1 MSRRPPPPP
10 DDYPP
15 PPDDYPP
22 RPGEY
27 PGPPPRREYEV
38 VRGGPPPPPPWWRE
52 MPWVWV
58 ALFAILVAAGVIIAI
73 VAFRNSSN
81 NASTTTV
88 TVTSGSTVTATTQVT
103 TTVTTQPKL
112 VKVPS
117 VSGQTQI
124 NAIDSTQ
131 SAGLVPNSYPV
142 SSPQQRGTVVAQSPA
157 GGGQVTQGSAV
168 RLNVSTGTGQ
178 RPSVSIPDVTGPQ
191 AGNARLTLA
200 RAKLCVRTLT
210 RQASSSSQVGTVVAQ
225 SPSAGASVQQ
235 YAQVTIYV
243 GT

>member
-1 MSRRPPPPP
+1 MARRPPPPE
-10 DDYPP
+10 DYPAP
-15 PPDDYPP
+15 
-22 RPGEY
+22 PGEY
-27 PGPPPRREYEV
+27 EGPPPAREYGV
-38 VRGGPPPPPPWWRE
+38 VRGGPPPPPWWRE

-58 ALFAILVAAGVIIAI
+58 ALFAILVAAGVLIAI

-81 NASTTTV
+81 SSSTTTV
-88 TVTSGSTVTATTQVT
+88 TVTSGSTVTTTATAT

-124 NAIDSTQ
+124 NAIDSAQ

-142 SSPQQRGTVVAQSPA
+142 SSRQQRGTVVAQSPA

-168 RLNVSTGTGQ
+168 RLNVSSGTGQ
-178 RPSVSIPDVTGPQ
+178 RPTVSIPDVTGPQ
-191 AGNARLTLA
+191 AGNARMTLA

-210 RQASSSSQVGTVVAQ
+210 RTAPSSNQAGDVVAQ
-225 SPSAGASVQQ
+225 SPSAGTSVQQ